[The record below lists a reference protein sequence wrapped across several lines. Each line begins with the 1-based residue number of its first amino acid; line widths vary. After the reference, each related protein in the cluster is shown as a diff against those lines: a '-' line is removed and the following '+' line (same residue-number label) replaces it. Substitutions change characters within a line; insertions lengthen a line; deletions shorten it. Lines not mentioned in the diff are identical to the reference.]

1 MDDETTITITTEN
14 EATETENPA
23 ENNENWVQVTEE
35 DIKRGKRRDK
45 LCFAA
50 GAATGVG
57 GTILYFKKIRP
68 VLRDAREH
76 RKAKVAEAKA
86 AKKAAK
92 EAAKM
97 DSSEG

>member
-1 MDDETTITITTEN
+1 MDEITITTTET
-14 EATETENPA
+14 TETEDTTENPV
-23 ENNENWVQVTEE
+23 ENENYVRITDE

-76 RKAKVAEAKA
+76 RKQKVAEAKA